1 MSRKHHSTGKTPST
15 IPPKSEHVVTRDTSG
30 ALHCDCSTFDIN
42 VKLFGVGECN
52 HTRAVELASKAGGAR
67 QSAPLLSPDMPRLV
81 PMTEPELQAQAREML
96 DAWQRGE
103 WGAGSLQNV
112 IGFVDY
118 LRQQLQITETFA
130 ASLPC

>member
-1 MSRKHHSTGKTPST
+1 MSCNDNSTGNTPST
-15 IPPKSEHVVTRDTSG
+15 IPPESEHVVTRDTSG
-30 ALHCDCSTFDIN
+30 ALHCDCSTFDLN

-52 HTRAVELASKAGGAR
+52 HTRAAERAGKAGGVR
-67 QSAPLLSPDMPRLV
+67 VSAPLLPPDMPRLV
-81 PMTEPELQAQAREML
+81 PLTESELQDQAREML

-118 LRQQLQITETFA
+118 LRQQLQIAETFGA
-130 ASLPC
+130 